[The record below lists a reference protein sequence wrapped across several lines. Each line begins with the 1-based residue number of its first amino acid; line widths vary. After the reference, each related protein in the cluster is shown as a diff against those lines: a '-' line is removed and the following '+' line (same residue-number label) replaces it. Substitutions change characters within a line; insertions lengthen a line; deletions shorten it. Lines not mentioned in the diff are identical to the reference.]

1 MRKILGLLLFVPLL
15 GWTQKM
21 NEINVKSEIKKV
33 KLFLTAGEMTHQTE
47 VKLLKGRNKLIFAG
61 ISAFADPQSIQF
73 SATQSYKLVS
83 VSTEMDFGA
92 AEQFNPRISKLKDS
106 LELLKD
112 NHYLNMDVFNSF
124 QAELAVLNTN
134 RDLKGNNQNLTI
146 AQIKEA
152 AEFYRTRTLEI
163 NRQLTKLNKEKNNL
177 NNQIELVR
185 FQLTELNFNENQ
197 RSNQVIILVDCD
209 ANITSSCTLS
219 YLVSDCGWAATYD
232 LAATDLNQKIN
243 LKYKARIY
251 NNTGNS
257 WENVDLI
264 LSTADPKLS
273 ASQPNLQPWY
283 LDYYNL
289 DFKNKTGGK
298 SGYYAPQAYEDNYR
312 AEAENNLNMANQRVF
327 DNYILGKDEDQ
338 SNNEQL
344 GWKAD
349 GLTRLNERKVQKP
362 MVAMKQIEI
371 SELTTEFVIE
381 SKISCPTD
389 GKPYSVDVKE
399 MNLDASF
406 THVTIPKL
414 DNGAFLIAN
423 IVGWQDLDL
432 IPGPTNVYFGGV
444 YVGVSQIDTRNVSD
458 TLSLSFGRDNKV
470 VVMRKLKQELSS
482 KKVVGSSKR
491 ETYLYEIAVRN
502 NRNVPV
508 KIVVY
513 DQIPISKNESVTV
526 TTEQTSGAKKDLETG
541 ELKWELTIQPTETK
555 SVELGYNVKYP
566 KDAMVTLQK
575 WRTISAPSF

>member
-1 MRKILGLLLFVPLL
+1 MRKIVCLLLFVPMLS
-15 GWTQKM
+15 WTQKP
-21 NEINVKSEIKKV
+21 NEINVKSQIKKV
-33 KLFLTAGEMTHQTE
+33 KLFLTAGEMTHSTE
-47 VKLLKGRNKLIFAG
+47 VKLLKGRNKLVFSG

-73 SATQSYKLVS
+73 SANQNYKLVS
-83 VSTEMDFGA
+83 VSTEMDFMA
-92 AEQFNPRISKLKDS
+92 AEQFNPKISKLKDS
-106 LELLKD
+106 LDLLKD
-112 NHYLNMDVFNSF
+112 NHQLNIDINNSY

-134 RDLKGNNQNLTI
+134 RDLKGNNQNLTV

-152 AEFYRTRTLEI
+152 AEFYRNRTLEI
-163 NRQLTKLNKEKNNL
+163 NRQITKLNKEKNAL
-177 NNQIELVR
+177 NNQIELLR

-197 RSNQVIILVDCD
+197 RSNQVIVLVDCD
-209 ANITSSCTLS
+209 AAVNANCNLS

-251 NNTGNS
+251 NNTGNA
-257 WENVDLI
+257 WDNVDLI

-283 LDYYNL
+283 LDFYNVGVQS
-289 DFKNKTGGK
+289 KSSGGK
-298 SGYYAPQAYEDNYR
+298 GYYAPQAYEETFR
-312 AEAENNLNMANQRVF
+312 QQAENNLNIANQRVF
-327 DNYILGKDEDQ
+327 DNYILGKDDEQ

-344 GWKAD
+344 GWKMD

-362 MVAMKQIEI
+362 VVAMKQIEI
-371 SELTTEFVIE
+371 SELTTEFIIE
-381 SKISCPTD
+381 NKFSCPTD

-399 MNLDASF
+399 MNLDATF

-444 YVGVSQIDTRNVSD
+444 YVGVSQVDTRNVSD

-513 DQIPISKNESVTV
+513 DQIPISKNESVSV
-526 TTEQTSGAKKDLETG
+526 VTEQTSNAKKDVETG

-555 SVELGYNVKYP
+555 SVELGYSVKYP
-566 KDAMVTLQK
+566 KDAMVTLQR

>member
-1 MRKILGLLLFVPLL
+1 MRKIVCLLLFVPVIS
-15 GWTQKM
+15 WAQKP
-21 NEINVKSEIKKV
+21 NEINVKSQIKKV
-33 KLFLTAGEMTHQTE
+33 KLFLTAGEMTHSTE
-47 VKLLKGRNKLIFAG
+47 VKLLKGRNKLVFSG

-73 SATQSYKLVS
+73 SANQNYKLVS
-83 VSTEMDFGA
+83 VSTEMDFMA
-92 AEQFNPRISKLKDS
+92 AEQFNPKISKLKDS
-106 LELLKD
+106 LDLLKD
-112 NHYLNMDVFNSF
+112 NHQLNIDINNSY

-134 RDLKGNNQNLTI
+134 RDLKGNTQNLTV

-152 AEFYRTRTLEI
+152 AEFYRNRTLEI
-163 NRQLTKLNKEKNNL
+163 NRQITKLNKEKNVL
-177 NNQIELVR
+177 NNQIELLR

-197 RSNQVIILVDCD
+197 RSNQVIVLVDCD
-209 ANITSSCTLS
+209 ASVNANCNLS

-251 NNTGNS
+251 NNTGNA
-257 WENVDLI
+257 WDNVDLI

-283 LDYYNL
+283 LDFYNL
-289 DFKNKTGGK
+289 GVQSKSSGGK
-298 SGYYAPQAYEDNYR
+298 GYYAPQAYEETFR
-312 AEAENNLNMANQRVF
+312 QQAENNLNIANQRVF
-327 DNYILGKDEDQ
+327 DNYILGKDDEQ

-344 GWKAD
+344 GWKMD

-362 MVAMKQIEI
+362 VVAMKQIEI

-381 SKISCPTD
+381 NKFSCPTD

-399 MNLDASF
+399 MNLDATF

-444 YVGVSQIDTRNVSD
+444 YVGVSQVDTRNVSD

-502 NRNVPV
+502 NRNVPI

-513 DQIPISKNESVTV
+513 DQIPISKNESVSV
-526 TTEQTSGAKKDLETG
+526 VTEQTSNAKKDVETG

-555 SVELGYNVKYP
+555 SVELGYSVKYP
-566 KDAMVTLQK
+566 KDAMVTLQR

>member
-1 MRKILGLLLFVPLL
+1 MRKIVCLFLFVPILS
-15 GWTQKM
+15 WAQKP
-21 NEINVKSEIKKV
+21 NEINVKSQIKKV
-33 KLFLTAGEMTHQTE
+33 KLFLTAGEMTHTTE
-47 VKLLKGRNKLIFAG
+47 VKLMKGRNKLVFSG

-73 SATQSYKLVS
+73 SANQTYKLVS
-83 VSTEMDFGA
+83 VSTEMDFMA
-92 AEQFNPRISKLKDS
+92 AEQFNPKISKLKDS
-106 LELLKD
+106 LDLLKD
-112 NHYLNMDVFNSF
+112 NYQLNIDINNSF
-124 QAELAVLNTN
+124 QAELTVLNTN
-134 RDLKGNNQNLTI
+134 RDLKGNNQNLTV

-163 NRQLTKLNKEKNNL
+163 NRQITKLNKEKNVL
-177 NNQIELVR
+177 NNQIELLR

-197 RSNQVIILVDCD
+197 RSNQVIVLVDCD
-209 ANITSSCTLS
+209 ATVNANCNLS

-251 NNTGNS
+251 NNTGNA
-257 WENVDLI
+257 WDNVDLV

-283 LDYYNL
+283 LDFYNL
-289 DFKNKTGGK
+289 GVQSKSSGGK
-298 SGYYAPQAYEDNYR
+298 GYYAPQAFEETFR
-312 AEAENNLNMANQRVF
+312 QQAENNLNIANQRVF
-327 DNYILGKDEDQ
+327 DNYILGKDDEQ

-344 GWKAD
+344 GWKMD

-362 MVAMKQIEI
+362 VVAMKQIEI

-381 SKISCPTD
+381 NKFSCPTD

-399 MNLDASF
+399 MNLDATF

-444 YVGVSQIDTRNVSD
+444 YVGVSQVDTRNVSD

-502 NRNVPV
+502 NRNVPI

-513 DQIPISKNESVTV
+513 DQIPISKNESVSV
-526 TTEQTSGAKKDLETG
+526 VTEQTSNAKKDVETG

-555 SVELGYNVKYP
+555 SVELGYSVKYP
-566 KDAMVTLQK
+566 KDAMVTLQR

>member
-1 MRKILGLLLFVPLL
+1 VIS
-15 GWTQKM
+15 WAQKP
-21 NEINVKSEIKKV
+21 NEINVKSQIKKV
-33 KLFLTAGEMTHQTE
+33 KLFLTAGEMTHSTE
-47 VKLLKGRNKLIFAG
+47 VKLLKGRNKLVFSG

-73 SATQSYKLVS
+73 SANQNYKLVS
-83 VSTEMDFGA
+83 VSTEMDFMA
-92 AEQFNPRISKLKDS
+92 AEQFNPKISKLKDS
-106 LELLKD
+106 LDLLKD
-112 NHYLNMDVFNSF
+112 NHQLNIDINNSY

-134 RDLKGNNQNLTI
+134 RDLKGNTQNLTV

-152 AEFYRTRTLEI
+152 AEFYRNRTLEI
-163 NRQLTKLNKEKNNL
+163 NRQITKLNKEKNVL
-177 NNQIELVR
+177 NNQIELLR

-197 RSNQVIILVDCD
+197 RSNQVIVLVDCD
-209 ANITSSCTLS
+209 ASVNANCNLS

-251 NNTGNS
+251 NNTGNA
-257 WENVDLI
+257 WDNVDLI

-283 LDYYNL
+283 LDFYNL
-289 DFKNKTGGK
+289 GVQSKSSGGK
-298 SGYYAPQAYEDNYR
+298 GYYAPQAYEETFR
-312 AEAENNLNMANQRVF
+312 QQAENNLNIANQRVF
-327 DNYILGKDEDQ
+327 DNYILGKDDEQ

-344 GWKAD
+344 GWKMD

-362 MVAMKQIEI
+362 VVAMKQIEI
-371 SELTTEFVIE
+371 SELTTEFIIE
-381 SKISCPTD
+381 NKFSCPTD

-399 MNLDASF
+399 MNLDATF

-444 YVGVSQIDTRNVSD
+444 YVGVSQVDTRNVSD

-502 NRNVPV
+502 NRNVPI

-513 DQIPISKNESVTV
+513 DQIPISKNESVSV
-526 TTEQTSGAKKDLETG
+526 VTEQTSNAKKDVETG

-555 SVELGYNVKYP
+555 SVELGYSVKYP
-566 KDAMVTLQK
+566 KDAMVTLQR

>member
-1 MRKILGLLLFVPLL
+1 L
-15 GWTQKM
+15 
-21 NEINVKSEIKKV
+21 
-33 KLFLTAGEMTHQTE
+33 
-47 VKLLKGRNKLIFAG
+47 
-61 ISAFADPQSIQF
+61 
-73 SATQSYKLVS
+73 
-83 VSTEMDFGA
+83 DF
-92 AEQFNPRISKLKDS
+92 
-106 LELLKD
+106 LKD
-112 NHYLNMDVFNSF
+112 NHQLNIDINNSY

-134 RDLKGNNQNLTI
+134 RDLKGNTQNLTV

-152 AEFYRTRTLEI
+152 AEFYRNRTLEI
-163 NRQLTKLNKEKNNL
+163 NRQITKLNKEKNVL
-177 NNQIELVR
+177 NNQIELLR

-197 RSNQVIILVDCD
+197 RSNQVIVLVDCD
-209 ANITSSCTLS
+209 ASVNANCNLS

-251 NNTGNS
+251 NNTGNA
-257 WENVDLI
+257 WDNVDLI

-283 LDYYNL
+283 LDFYNL
-289 DFKNKTGGK
+289 GVQSKSSGGK
-298 SGYYAPQAYEDNYR
+298 GYYAPQAYEETFR
-312 AEAENNLNMANQRVF
+312 QQAENNLNIANQRVF
-327 DNYILGKDEDQ
+327 DNYILGKDDEQ

-344 GWKAD
+344 GWKMD

-362 MVAMKQIEI
+362 VVAMKQIEI

-381 SKISCPTD
+381 NKFSCPTD

-399 MNLDASF
+399 MNLDATF

-444 YVGVSQIDTRNVSD
+444 YVGVSQVDTRNVSD

-502 NRNVPV
+502 NRNVPI

-513 DQIPISKNESVTV
+513 DQIPISKNESVSV
-526 TTEQTSGAKKDLETG
+526 VTEQTSNAKKDVETG

-555 SVELGYNVKYP
+555 SVELGYSVKYP
-566 KDAMVTLQK
+566 KDAMVTLQR

>member
-1 MRKILGLLLFVPLL
+1 MRKIVCLLLFVPVIS
-15 GWTQKM
+15 WAQKP
-21 NEINVKSEIKKV
+21 NEINVKSQIKKV
-33 KLFLTAGEMTHQTE
+33 KLFLTAGEMTHSTE
-47 VKLLKGRNKLIFAG
+47 VKLLKGRNKLVFSG

-73 SATQSYKLVS
+73 SANQNYKLVS
-83 VSTEMDFGA
+83 VSTEMDFMA
-92 AEQFNPRISKLKDS
+92 AEQFNPKISKLKDS
-106 LELLKD
+106 LDLLKD
-112 NHYLNMDVFNSF
+112 NHQLNIDINNSY

-134 RDLKGNNQNLTI
+134 RDLKGNTQNLTV

-163 NRQLTKLNKEKNNL
+163 NRQITKLNKEKNAL
-177 NNQIELVR
+177 NNQIELLR

-197 RSNQVIILVDCD
+197 RSNQVIVLVDCD
-209 ANITSSCTLS
+209 ASVNANCNLS

-251 NNTGNS
+251 NNTGNA
-257 WENVDLI
+257 WDNVDLI

-283 LDYYNL
+283 LDFYNL
-289 DFKNKTGGK
+289 GVQSKSSGGK
-298 SGYYAPQAYEDNYR
+298 GYYAPQAYEETFR
-312 AEAENNLNMANQRVF
+312 QQAENNLNIANQRVF
-327 DNYILGKDEDQ
+327 DNYILGKDDEQ

-344 GWKAD
+344 GWKMD

-362 MVAMKQIEI
+362 VVAMKQIEI

-381 SKISCPTD
+381 NKFSCPTD

-399 MNLDASF
+399 MNLDATF

-444 YVGVSQIDTRNVSD
+444 YVGVSQVDTRNVSD

-482 KKVVGSSKR
+482 KTVVGSSKR

-502 NRNVPV
+502 NRNVPI

-513 DQIPISKNESVTV
+513 DQIPISKNESVSV
-526 TTEQTSGAKKDLETG
+526 VTEQTSNAKKDVETG

-555 SVELGYNVKYP
+555 SVELGYSVKYP
-566 KDAMVTLQK
+566 KDAMVTLQR

>member
-1 MRKILGLLLFVPLL
+1 MRKIVCLLLFVPVIS
-15 GWTQKM
+15 WAQKP
-21 NEINVKSEIKKV
+21 NEINVKSQIKKV
-33 KLFLTAGEMTHQTE
+33 KLFLTAGEMTHSTE
-47 VKLLKGRNKLIFAG
+47 VKLLKGRNKLVFSG

-73 SATQSYKLVS
+73 SANQNYKLVS
-83 VSTEMDFGA
+83 VSTEMDFMA
-92 AEQFNPRISKLKDS
+92 AEQFNPKISKLKDS
-106 LELLKD
+106 LDLLKD
-112 NHYLNMDVFNSF
+112 NHQLNIDINNSY

-134 RDLKGNNQNLTI
+134 RDLKGNTQNLTVT
-146 AQIKEA
+146 QIKEA
-152 AEFYRTRTLEI
+152 AEFYRNRTLEI
-163 NRQLTKLNKEKNNL
+163 NRQITKLNKEKNVL
-177 NNQIELVR
+177 NNQIELLR

-197 RSNQVIILVDCD
+197 RSNQVIVLVDCD
-209 ANITSSCTLS
+209 ASVNANCNLS

-251 NNTGNS
+251 NNTGNA
-257 WENVDLI
+257 WDNVDLI

-283 LDYYNL
+283 LDFYNL
-289 DFKNKTGGK
+289 GVQSKSSGGK
-298 SGYYAPQAYEDNYR
+298 GYYAPQAYEETFR
-312 AEAENNLNMANQRVF
+312 QQAENNLNIANQRVF
-327 DNYILGKDEDQ
+327 DNYILGKDDEQ

-344 GWKAD
+344 GWKMD

-362 MVAMKQIEI
+362 VVAMKQIEI

-381 SKISCPTD
+381 NKFSCPTD

-399 MNLDASF
+399 MNLDATF

-444 YVGVSQIDTRNVSD
+444 YVGVSQVDTRNVSD

-502 NRNVPV
+502 NRNVPI

-513 DQIPISKNESVTV
+513 DQIPISKNESVSV
-526 TTEQTSGAKKDLETG
+526 VTEQTSNAKKDVETG

-555 SVELGYNVKYP
+555 SVELGYSVKYP
-566 KDAMVTLQK
+566 KDAMVTLQR

>member
-1 MRKILGLLLFVPLL
+1 MLFVPMIS
-15 GWTQKM
+15 WAQKP
-21 NEINVKSEIKKV
+21 NEINVKSQIKKV
-33 KLFLTAGEMTHQTE
+33 KLFLTAGEMTHSTE
-47 VKLLKGRNKLIFAG
+47 VKLMKGRNKLIFSG

-73 SATQSYKLVS
+73 SANQNYKLVS
-83 VSTEMDFGA
+83 VSTEMDFMA
-92 AEQFNPRISKLKDS
+92 AEQFNPKISKLKDS
-106 LELLKD
+106 LDLLKD
-112 NHYLNMDVFNSF
+112 NHQLNIDINNSY

-134 RDLKGNNQNLTI
+134 RDLKGNNQNLTV

-163 NRQLTKLNKEKNNL
+163 NRQITKLNKEKNVL
-177 NNQIELVR
+177 NNQIELLR

-197 RSNQVIILVDCD
+197 RSNQVIVLVDCD
-209 ANITSSCTLS
+209 ASVNANCNLS

-251 NNTGNS
+251 NNTGNA
-257 WENVDLI
+257 WDNVDLI

-283 LDYYNL
+283 LDFYNL
-289 DFKNKTGGK
+289 GVQSKSSSGK
-298 SGYYAPQAYEDNYR
+298 GYYAPQAYEETFR
-312 AEAENNLNMANQRVF
+312 QQAENNLNIANQRVF
-327 DNYILGKDEDQ
+327 DNYILGKDDEQ

-344 GWKAD
+344 GWKMD
-349 GLTRLNERKVQKP
+349 GLNRLNERKVQKP
-362 MVAMKQIEI
+362 VVAMKQIEI

-381 SKISCPTD
+381 NKFSCPTD

-399 MNLDASF
+399 MNLDATF

-444 YVGVSQIDTRNVSD
+444 YVGVSQVDTRNVSD

-513 DQIPISKNESVTV
+513 DQIPISKNESVSV
-526 TTEQTSGAKKDLETG
+526 VTEQTSNAKKDVETG

-555 SVELGYNVKYP
+555 SVELGYSVKYP
-566 KDAMVTLQK
+566 KDAMVTLQR